1 MDHVVPDWQTFG
13 AEPTA
18 PEHGTGTVVVTPW
31 WRTPRVLALAGAAS
45 LSVVGSLVALA
56 VLLVPSGGGV
66 ILDDGA
72 GAAVRVATAGNVS
85 AGRSQPANGTTLAV
99 ADGGVAGILAGALT
113 VDVEGAVRRPGLIQV
128 AAGDRIGDAI
138 RLAGGFSPRAD
149 LRASAIDLNLAQS
162 LTDGLKVV
170 VPEIGASAAAP
181 EATPAGDGSSGAT
194 GTTRVDLNTA
204 TQAELEALPGI
215 GPVTAGHI
223 LEARAQQPFATV
235 DDLRSRSLVGAAT
248 FDKLKALVTVAP

>member
-1 MDHVVPDWQTFG
+1 M
-13 AEPTA
+13 
-18 PEHGTGTVVVTPW
+18 
-31 WRTPRVLALAGAAS
+31 
-45 LSVVGSLVALA
+45 
-56 VLLVPSGGGV
+56 
-66 ILDDGA
+66 
-72 GAAVRVATAGNVS
+72 
-85 AGRSQPANGTTLAV
+85 
-99 ADGGVAGILAGALT
+99 ADGGAAGILVGALT

-128 AAGDRIGDAI
+128 ASGDRIGDAI

-149 LRASAIDLNLAQS
+149 LRAAAADLNLAQS
-162 LTDGLKVV
+162 LSDGLKVV
-170 VPEIGASAAAP
+170 VPEIGTSAVAP
-181 EATPAGDGSSGAT
+181 QATPADRGSSGAT